1 MQDSRSMANGTRDL
15 AIGGDI
21 VMEIL
26 GIPPGPDV
34 GRALNMLMEKI
45 TDQPSLNTKKGL
57 IGILKGMT

>member
-1 MQDSRSMANGTRDL
+1 MD
-15 AIGGDI
+15 
-21 VMEIL
+21 IL

-34 GRALNMLMEKI
+34 GRALDMLMEKV